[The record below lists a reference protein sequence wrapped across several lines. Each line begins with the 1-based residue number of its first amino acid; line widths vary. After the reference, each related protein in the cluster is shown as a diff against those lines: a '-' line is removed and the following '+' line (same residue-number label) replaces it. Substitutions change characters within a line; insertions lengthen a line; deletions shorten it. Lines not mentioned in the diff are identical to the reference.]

1 MVPKLRARKK
11 KRKEKNIRSLQLYLE
26 SRLPA
31 CPPLFISLSFFF
43 LLFLF
48 PRKQLDREINFT
60 WQSSNYRHFRSAN
73 ETSAN
78 NTKSANVQISDVAGE
93 KRNGEIKRVKKENQ
107 EK

>member
-11 KRKEKNIRSLQLYLE
+11 KKEKNIRSLQLYLE

-93 KRNGEIKRVKKENQ
+93 KRNGEIKRVKKENH
-107 EK
+107 E

>member
-11 KRKEKNIRSLQLYLE
+11 KKRKKYQIVAA
-26 SRLPA
+26 LPGIA
-31 CPPLFISLSFFF
+31 SASMSSPFFFFF

-93 KRNGEIKRVKKENQ
+93 KRNGEIKRVKKENH
-107 EK
+107 E